1 MDQLEDRW
9 VPSLL
14 PGPEFLV
21 DSAPSPAA
29 AIVVASAPDGRS
41 IVVSTN
47 LSTSQVNAQLYNADG
62 SPSGTAFD
70 VNQGTVKLSFPTD
83 LAVAMDAQG
92 AFVVT
97 WNGMPTGSTADTMY
111 ARRYDATGTALGSA
125 FQVTPDSFGHSA
137 LAVDPA
143 GDFVIAWNQ
152 LDSSG
157 SIGIF
162 AQRYDNTGTSQGSEF
177 QVSRFATGKQ
187 DYPAAAMDGAGDFV
201 LSWTSYGQDGS
212 HGGVFAR
219 RFTAAGAALGDEFQV
234 NQYTQVSQWIPSA
247 GMDAAG
253 DFVISWSSEYQP
265 DASGHNIFA
274 RRYDAT
280 GAPVGGEFQVSQCL
294 AGLKMSSHVAMN
306 ASGEFVIGWTNP
318 GTPPFVNTAY
328 YTPPTYEN
336 GVAPAAYARVYN
348 IQGQDVSGEF
358 QVNLAGTGSLG
369 GVAIDGQGD
378 LLFGYLLGFGQAP
391 STAYTRRYA
400 EGAVGYSYG
409 PAPGALTLTAPSGQ
423 TTFAYSQHIGIGMN
437 FTLTLNGVSQTY
449 NSSAVSSITVSAPG
463 TGNVA
468 VLATNDIYQGVVRLP
483 YQPNPGTFETSEI
496 VSLGQGGGHIYK
508 YDANGSTYVF
518 LRMTGFATA
527 YASLGVADQGQ
538 LLASYGVQNTFVSAG
553 SYSYLSSP
561 GSFYHISGSPYVYA
575 YAAGPS
581 DVAYHYDGSAA
592 STFVVSGTAYSYVF
606 GTDNGLAFC
615 NMAVGFRFNEAI
627 AQHPGQDSA
636 FFYDSPANDV
646 FVGGAG
652 LSYMYSTDAGGNLT
666 EYDSA
671 MGFAQVYANSYLGGV
686 DYAYVYD
693 ALHNHVSGFN
703 RLT

>member
-70 VNQGTVKLSFPTD
+70 VNQGTVKLFFPTD

-234 NQYTQVSQWIPSA
+234 NQYTQVS
-247 GMDAAG
+247 
-253 DFVISWSSEYQP
+253 
-265 DASGHNIFA
+265 
-274 RRYDAT
+274 
-280 GAPVGGEFQVSQCL
+280 
-294 AGLKMSSHVAMN
+294 
-306 ASGEFVIGWTNP
+306 
-318 GTPPFVNTAY
+318 
-328 YTPPTYEN
+328 
-336 GVAPAAYARVYN
+336 
-348 IQGQDVSGEF
+348 
-358 QVNLAGTGSLG
+358 
-369 GVAIDGQGD
+369 
-378 LLFGYLLGFGQAP
+378 
-391 STAYTRRYA
+391 
-400 EGAVGYSYG
+400 
-409 PAPGALTLTAPSGQ
+409 
-423 TTFAYSQHIGIGMN
+423 
-437 FTLTLNGVSQTY
+437 
-449 NSSAVSSITVSAPG
+449 
-463 TGNVA
+463 
-468 VLATNDIYQGVVRLP
+468 
-483 YQPNPGTFETSEI
+483 
-496 VSLGQGGGHIYK
+496 
-508 YDANGSTYVF
+508 
-518 LRMTGFATA
+518 
-527 YASLGVADQGQ
+527 
-538 LLASYGVQNTFVSAG
+538 
-553 SYSYLSSP
+553 
-561 GSFYHISGSPYVYA
+561 
-575 YAAGPS
+575 
-581 DVAYHYDGSAA
+581 
-592 STFVVSGTAYSYVF
+592 
-606 GTDNGLAFC
+606 
-615 NMAVGFRFNEAI
+615 
-627 AQHPGQDSA
+627 
-636 FFYDSPANDV
+636 
-646 FVGGAG
+646 
-652 LSYMYSTDAGGNLT
+652 
-666 EYDSA
+666 
-671 MGFAQVYANSYLGGV
+671 
-686 DYAYVYD
+686 
-693 ALHNHVSGFN
+693 
-703 RLT
+703 